1 MTTVILIIIG
11 LAGWFMYF
19 AEKKALPNP
28 SELEKKLG
36 DKLCVHDALGR
47 DIEALQRLVD
57 VNKDIEAKSR
67 KADALKEE
75 LDEQDGV

>member
-1 MTTVILIIIG
+1 MTTIILIII
-11 LAGWFMYF
+11 ATVGWFMYF
-19 AEKKALPNP
+19 AEKKSLPNP

-57 VNKDIEAKSR
+57 INKDIEAKSK
-67 KADALKEE
+67 KADVLKEE
-75 LDEQDGV
+75 LDEQDKV

>member
-1 MTTVILIIIG
+1 VTTVILIIIG

-19 AEKKALPNP
+19 AGKKSLPKP

-57 VNKDIEAKSR
+57 INKDIEAKSE
-67 KADALKEE
+67 KADTLKEE
-75 LDEQDGV
+75 LIKQDEA